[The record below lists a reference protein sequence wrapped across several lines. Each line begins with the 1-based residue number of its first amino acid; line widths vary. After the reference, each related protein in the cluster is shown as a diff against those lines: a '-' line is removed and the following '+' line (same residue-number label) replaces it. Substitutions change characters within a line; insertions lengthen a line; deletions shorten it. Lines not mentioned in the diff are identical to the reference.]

1 MQERQARQQR
11 QEWGD
16 KVCIH
21 PAFDHLTLGSIH
33 DGYVCIRCG
42 QEFTQEQRDQLL
54 THRKAEVAEA
64 KTAAK

>member
-1 MQERQARQQR
+1 MQERHARQLR

-16 KVCIH
+16 KMCGH

-42 QEFTQEQRDQLL
+42 QKFTQEQRDLL
-54 THRKAEVAEA
+54 LNSRKAEVMEA
-64 KTAAK
+64 KTTAE